1 MVKKIKE
8 KRKANKKGMVNITI
22 NIPEIYDKNIQKL
35 IKKKI
40 IPSRSEGIRI
50 AVREFL
56 QKEYSETLKLLKFV
70 GNENKKPE
78 KMSPG
83 RKLGEPN
90 SVTKISELKTEIKGK
105 DNMIKYLKSEL
116 EKYEKKLGV
125 KID

>member
-22 NIPEIYDKNIQKL
+22 NIPEIYDENIQKL

-40 IPSRSEGIRI
+40 IPSRSEGVRI

-56 QKEYSETLKLLKFV
+56 QKEYSENLKILNFNV
-70 GNENKKPE
+70 NKDAKSQ
-78 KMSPG
+78 KMIAG

-90 SVTKISELKTEIKGK
+90 LVTKISELKTEIKGK

-116 EKYEKKLGV
+116 EKYEKKEV
-125 KID
+125 E